1 MSVLAEGILVL
12 SVFMIVMGFLLG
24 IKDNADKK

>member
-24 IKDNADKK
+24 IKENADKK

>member
-1 MSVLAEGILVL
+1 MSVAAEGILVL